1 MNGLA
6 MRSCRLFVAAFGR
19 CRRGT
24 ATVEMAFA
32 LPVLAFLVLGMFDQ
46 GSKISRNMQL
56 ANAVRAGAQY
66 AMVRKPVQG
75 DLSQIVGAIAN
86 TAPYDETGTQQI
98 TATMFCECPD
108 GTPVVC
114 TGTCVGGDRGAYVRI
129 ALQED
134 YTTLLNY
141 PGLDNPIRLANEATV
156 RLN

>member
-1 MNGLA
+1 MMGFANGRG
-6 MRSCRLFVAAFGR
+6 RSLVAAIWR

-32 LPVLAFLVLGMFDQ
+32 LSFLALLVLGVFDQ
-46 GSKISRNMQL
+46 GSKINRNMQL

-75 DLSQIVGAIAN
+75 DLSQIVTAIAN

-108 GTPVVC
+108 GTVVAC
-114 TGTCVGGDRGAYVRI
+114 NGTCIGGDRGAYVRI
-129 ALQED
+129 SLQED
-134 YTTLLNY
+134 YTTLLTY
-141 PGLDNPIRLANEATV
+141 PGLDNPIRLENEATV